1 LSIHHTGY
9 MKRTRLKYLII
20 SLTLILLFYIGQA
33 ASFLTEGSEKT
44 KSINE
49 NTEKAQQIIIGYY
62 PAWKSYSGY
71 TPESVD
77 ISKLTHINYAF
88 ANIGPDYRIEM
99 GYPDKDPENFEKFR
113 DLKKINPDLK
123 VLISV
128 GGWNWSGRFS
138 DMAATDEN
146 RNKFTDSCVEFISK
160 YGLDG
165 VDLDW
170 EYPVGGGLKTNSKR
184 PEDKQNF
191 TLLLK
196 EMREKLD
203 AQELKDNKDY
213 LLTIAAGASN
223 YYIENTEA
231 DKFQNYLDYVNLMTY
246 DIHGPWDK
254 YTDFNSPLYNN
265 NDESHQYKIS
275 IESSVKAW
283 LRAGLPAE
291 KLVVGVPFYGYLY
304 TVLKNTIDGLYQ
316 THKNGKA
323 LSYDTIK
330 KEYLS
335 NPQYTKNFHYESLV
349 PWLNNGKTYIS
360 YDDSQSIALKAV
372 YIREQNLG
380 GAMIWELSQ
389 DSEGELLNS
398 LYEGLYDGSVLAAR
412 DYVGHWAEA
421 VIQKWLDM
429 EYITGYP
436 DGTFRPE
443 EFITRAEFVKIVNNA
458 FGFKETAEI
467 TFTDVKEE
475 KWYYEEIQKAYKEG
489 DIVGVSETEFAP
501 ENYITR
507 EQAAIIMTRLLE
519 LEGNEK
525 GAVVFSDSSKVSS
538 WAKEYVGAA
547 AEHNL
552 IKGYEDNTFRPQN
565 NIKRAE
571 ALVLLDRILK

>member
-1 LSIHHTGY
+1 
-9 MKRTRLKYLII
+9 MKRTKLKYLII
-20 SLTLILLFYIGQA
+20 SLTLIFLFYIGQA

-44 KSINE
+44 KSVIE
-49 NTEKAQQIIIGYY
+49 NTEKTQQIIIGYY

-77 ISKLTHINYAF
+77 IDKLTHINYAF
-88 ANIGPDYRIEM
+88 ANIGSDYRIEM
-99 GYPDKDPENFEKFR
+99 GYPDKDPENFEKFQE
-113 DLKKINPDLK
+113 LKKIKPDLK

-254 YTDFNSPLYNN
+254 YTDFNSLLYNN
-265 NDESHQYKIS
+265 NDESYQYKIS

-283 LRAGLPAE
+283 LKTGLPAE
-291 KLVVGVPFYGYLY
+291 KLVVGVPFYGYSY
-304 TVLKNTIDGLYQ
+304 TVSKNTNGGLYQ

-335 NPQYTKNFHYESLV
+335 NPQYSKNFHYKSLV
-349 PWLNNGKTYIS
+349 PWLYNGKTFIS
-360 YDDSQSIALKAV
+360 YDDSQSIALKAE

-398 LYEGLYDGSVLAAR
+398 LYESLYDGSVLAAR

-443 EFITRAEFVKIVNNA
+443 EFITRAEFVKIVNNT

-467 TFTDVKEE
+467 TFTDVEEE

-501 ENYITR
+501 EDYITR

-525 GAVVFSDSSKVSS
+525 GADVFSDSNKISS

>member
-1 LSIHHTGY
+1 
-9 MKRTRLKYLII
+9 
-20 SLTLILLFYIGQA
+20 
-33 ASFLTEGSEKT
+33 
-44 KSINE
+44 
-49 NTEKAQQIIIGYY
+49 
-62 PAWKSYSGY
+62 
-71 TPESVD
+71 
-77 ISKLTHINYAF
+77 
-88 ANIGPDYRIEM
+88 
-99 GYPDKDPENFEKFR
+99 
-113 DLKKINPDLK
+113 
-123 VLISV
+123 
-128 GGWNWSGRFS
+128 
-138 DMAATDEN
+138 MAATDEN

-265 NDESHQYKIS
+265 NDESYQYKIS

-283 LRAGLPAE
+283 LKTGLPAE
-291 KLVVGVPFYGYLY
+291 KLVVGVPFYGYSY
-304 TVLKNTIDGLYQ
+304 TVSKNTNGGLYQ

-335 NPQYTKNFHYESLV
+335 NPQYSKNFHYKSLV
-349 PWLNNGKTYIS
+349 PWLYNGKTFIS

-525 GAVVFSDSSKVSS
+525 GADLFSDSSKISS

>member
-1 LSIHHTGY
+1 
-9 MKRTRLKYLII
+9 MKRTKLKYLII
-20 SLTLILLFYIGQA
+20 SLTLIFLFYIGQA

-44 KSINE
+44 KSVIE
-49 NTEKAQQIIIGYY
+49 NTEKTQQIIIGYY

-77 ISKLTHINYAF
+77 IDKLTHINYAF
-88 ANIGPDYRIEM
+88 ANIGSDYRIEM
-99 GYPDKDPENFEKFR
+99 GYPDKDPENFEKFQE
-113 DLKKINPDLK
+113 LKKIKPDLK

-265 NDESHQYKIS
+265 NDESYQYKIS

-283 LRAGLPAE
+283 LKTGLPAE
-291 KLVVGVPFYGYLY
+291 KLVVGVPFYGYSY
-304 TVLKNTIDGLYQ
+304 TVSKNTNGGLYQ

-335 NPQYTKNFHYESLV
+335 NPQYSKNFHYKSLV
-349 PWLNNGKTYIS
+349 PWLYNGKTFIS
-360 YDDSQSIALKAV
+360 YDDSQSIALKAE

-398 LYEGLYDGSVLAAR
+398 LYESLYDGSVLAAR

-421 VIQKWLDM
+421 VIQKWLEM

-443 EFITRAEFVKIVNNA
+443 EFITRAEFVKIVNNT

-501 ENYITR
+501 EDYITR

-519 LEGNEK
+519 LAGNEK
-525 GAVVFSDSSKVSS
+525 GADVFSDSNKISS

>member
-1 LSIHHTGY
+1 
-9 MKRTRLKYLII
+9 MKRTKLKYLII
-20 SLTLILLFYIGQA
+20 SLTLIFLFYIGQA

-44 KSINE
+44 KSVIE
-49 NTEKAQQIIIGYY
+49 NTEKTQQIIIGYY
-62 PAWKSYSGY
+62 PAWKSYTGY

-77 ISKLTHINYAF
+77 IDKLTHINYAF
-88 ANIGPDYRIEM
+88 ANIGSDYRIEM
-99 GYPDKDPENFEKFR
+99 GYPDKDPENFEKFQE
-113 DLKKINPDLK
+113 LKKIKPDLK

-265 NDESHQYKIS
+265 NDESYQYKIS

-283 LRAGLPAE
+283 LKTGLPAE
-291 KLVVGVPFYGYLY
+291 KLVVGVPFYGYSY
-304 TVLKNTIDGLYQ
+304 TVSKNTNGGLYQ

-335 NPQYTKNFHYESLV
+335 NPQYSKNFHYESLV
-349 PWLNNGKTYIS
+349 PWLYNGKTFIS
-360 YDDSQSIALKAV
+360 YDDSQSIALKAE

-398 LYEGLYDGSVLAAR
+398 LYESLYDGSVLAAR

-421 VIQKWLDM
+421 VIQKWLEM

-467 TFTDVKEE
+467 TFTDVEEE

-501 ENYITR
+501 EDYITR

-519 LEGNEK
+519 LAGNEK
-525 GAVVFSDSSKVSS
+525 GADVFSDSNKISS

>member
-1 LSIHHTGY
+1 
-9 MKRTRLKYLII
+9 MKRTKLKYLII
-20 SLTLILLFYIGQA
+20 SLTLIFLFYIGQA

-44 KSINE
+44 KSVIE
-49 NTEKAQQIIIGYY
+49 NTEKTQQIIIGYY

-77 ISKLTHINYAF
+77 IDKLTHINYAF
-88 ANIGPDYRIEM
+88 ANIGSDYRIEM
-99 GYPDKDPENFEKFR
+99 GYPDKDPENFEKFQE
-113 DLKKINPDLK
+113 LKKIKPDLK

-265 NDESHQYKIS
+265 NDESYQYKIS

-283 LRAGLPAE
+283 LKTGLPAE
-291 KLVVGVPFYGYLY
+291 KLVVGVPFYGYSY
-304 TVLKNTIDGLYQ
+304 TVSKNTNGGLYQ

-335 NPQYTKNFHYESLV
+335 NPQYSKNFHYKSLV
-349 PWLNNGKTYIS
+349 PWLYNGKTFIS
-360 YDDSQSIALKAV
+360 YDDSQSIALKAE

-398 LYEGLYDGSVLAAR
+398 LYESLYDGSVLAAR

-429 EYITGYP
+429 GYITGYP

-458 FGFKETAEI
+458 FGFEETAKI
-467 TFTDVKEE
+467 AFIDVKVDN
-475 KWYYEEIQKAYKEG
+475 WYYEEVQKAYKRGE
-489 DIVGVSETEFAP
+489 IIGVSEREFAP
-501 ENYITR
+501 DDYITR
-507 EQAAIIMTRLLE
+507 EQAAIIMSRLLK
-519 LEGNEK
+519 LEANEK
-525 GAVVFSDSSKVSS
+525 GADLFYDSSKISS
-538 WAKEYVGAA
+538 WAREYVGAVT
-547 AEHNL
+547 EYNL

-565 NIKRAE
+565 NINRAE
-571 ALVLLDRILK
+571 AVVLLDRVLK

>member
-1 LSIHHTGY
+1 

-213 LLTIAAGASN
+213 LLTIA
-223 YYIENTEA
+223 
-231 DKFQNYLDYVNLMTY
+231 
-246 DIHGPWDK
+246 
-254 YTDFNSPLYNN
+254 
-265 NDESHQYKIS
+265 
-275 IESSVKAW
+275 
-283 LRAGLPAE
+283 
-291 KLVVGVPFYGYLY
+291 
-304 TVLKNTIDGLYQ
+304 
-316 THKNGKA
+316 
-323 LSYDTIK
+323 
-330 KEYLS
+330 
-335 NPQYTKNFHYESLV
+335 
-349 PWLNNGKTYIS
+349 
-360 YDDSQSIALKAV
+360 
-372 YIREQNLG
+372 
-380 GAMIWELSQ
+380 
-389 DSEGELLNS
+389 
-398 LYEGLYDGSVLAAR
+398 
-412 DYVGHWAEA
+412 
-421 VIQKWLDM
+421 
-429 EYITGYP
+429 
-436 DGTFRPE
+436 
-443 EFITRAEFVKIVNNA
+443 
-458 FGFKETAEI
+458 
-467 TFTDVKEE
+467 
-475 KWYYEEIQKAYKEG
+475 
-489 DIVGVSETEFAP
+489 
-501 ENYITR
+501 
-507 EQAAIIMTRLLE
+507 
-519 LEGNEK
+519 
-525 GAVVFSDSSKVSS
+525 
-538 WAKEYVGAA
+538 
-547 AEHNL
+547 
-552 IKGYEDNTFRPQN
+552 
-565 NIKRAE
+565 
-571 ALVLLDRILK
+571 